1 VSNETKTL
9 LFNAVPLFAI
19 AVAYGAV
26 SIAIVPTLWRNRT
39 RVTAGDL
46 TVATIFPAIAIVAA
60 IYGIVVATNQTPVAD
75 ELWWSFAAMLVG
87 LVPAFVFLIR
97 AARAGLVSGGAR
109 VLEAEARTTE
119 LDRELTA
126 VTELATALVRTQ
138 TIEGVGRTIID
149 EAAKV
154 LGVEFGS
161 FVLVEDDL
169 SEANGVIAR
178 RDGVDVPW
186 DDVTIDLRNE
196 PSGTARAVF
205 DGAPFA
211 VYDAQ
216 GSPLVHPKLVE
227 RAQARSVA
235 YAPLL
240 AEGRVLA
247 VVAVACVA
255 KQRAF
260 SADDLRL
267 LQSLANEA
275 ALALDRLRSSSALA
289 KALERERLISRIA
302 ARFRTQL
309 DLDTVL
315 RVAVEETGRALGAQ
329 RAFVRIGKPD
339 ERMPIAAEWVEGGL
353 DRLDAGSPVLPV
365 SSLALREKRTVAV
378 DDVENDP
385 ALASSPGGHEEMRAI
400 GSRSVLATPIVVFDE
415 LIGVFALHR
424 TTAGHWT
431 ASDVTVA
438 EAVAREAGL
447 AVRVARLLSERE
459 EQVRLQKSLFGAAQ
473 NVTSELE
480 VETVLQRLVDE
491 LAALLGLHAADVY
504 LYDERRGMLRCA
516 AVHGLPTDLVGFEF
530 PADEGAAA
538 EAVRRGSPVI
548 SSGPA
553 AAAAIPHDAYGGFTS
568 RIFAPIVDSGETR
581 GVLGAAAREERRFG
595 ERDTDVIAAFAS
607 LAALALRNAET
618 YEERSRQARV
628 QRGFSSIATVLG
640 EPLSL
645 TATLDAVAQAAA
657 EALGGDFTAVLMPR
671 SDGELELAGAFGLP
685 PAFASRLQEGLPPAA
700 RVLTLCAAEGRVIAA
715 PSLAG
720 DTRFGQ
726 EWTTLAAE
734 AGCNALLAVPLE
746 SRRSERHGVVLV
758 CFAGERRFTDD
769 DLELARQLTHVARGA
784 LGRSDLYESERSAR
798 ALAQQLARTGSLLA
812 TELDPDTVL
821 EEVVQHAPPLLG
833 ADACAIRILEGDE
846 LVLTAASGEG
856 VEELVGTRLPV
867 TSRLV
872 GDVYQSQTSA
882 VLADAAE
889 DPRHAEADPV
899 IASGFSAY
907 LGVPLVGP
915 EGTVH
920 GVLSVY
926 SRRART
932 WRKDEIEALEALAA
946 NTSAALSNA
955 ELFTS
960 VAVDRERSY
969 AILAN
974 TADGIVA
981 VDRDSHVVLWNAAA
995 ERITGVAGADALGR
1009 TVEDVLH
1016 RSLSVAG
1023 GQPRRLVPIQRGT
1036 EEVWLSVTE
1045 AVMRDPASAVSG
1057 RIFAFRDISSER
1069 LVEEMK
1075 SEFVATVSHELRS
1088 PLTSIYGFAETL
1100 LREDVLFGEEER
1112 RTFLSY
1118 IASESERLTS
1128 IVDALL
1134 NVARLDTGDLQVDL
1148 APTDVGSVVSEV
1160 VGGVQDPTTN
1170 GHRFVLDLPEAPLS
1184 AQADADKLR
1193 QVLAALVDNAVK
1205 FSPYGGTVTVVA
1217 RRTEN
1222 AVEVTVEDEGVGIP
1236 QSEQELIFS
1245 KFYRGGDTSAGTGLG
1260 LFIARGLVSK
1270 MGGHM
1275 TVRSEEGKGSQFTFE
1290 LPLAAAAGGG
1300 SAGTTRGIATGSRGE
1315 GS

>member
-1 VSNETKTL
+1 MSTETKTL

-26 SIAIVPTLWRNRT
+26 SIAIVPTLWRNRS
-39 RVTAGDL
+39 RATAGDL
-46 TVATIFPAIAIVAA
+46 TVATIFPAVAIVAA
-60 IYGIVVATNQTPVAD
+60 IYGVVVADNPTPLAD
-75 ELWWSFAAMLVG
+75 ELWLSFAAMLVG

-138 TIEGVGRTIID
+138 TVEGVARTIID

-161 FVLVEDDL
+161 FVLVRDDL
-169 SEANGVIAR
+169 SEATGVIAR

-211 VYDAQ
+211 VYDAPA
-216 GSPLVHPKLVE
+216 SPLVNRKLVQ
-227 RAQARSVA
+227 RAKARSVA

-247 VVAVACVA
+247 VVTLACVA
-255 KQRAF
+255 EQRAF
-260 SADDLRL
+260 DADELRL

-315 RVAVEETGRALGAQ
+315 RVAVEETARALGAQ

-339 ERMPIAAEWVEGGL
+339 EDMPIAAEWVESGL
-353 DRLDAGSPVLPV
+353 ERLDAGSPLLPI
-365 SSLALREKRTVAV
+365 SSLALRERRTVAIA
-378 DDVENDP
+378 DVETDV
-385 ALASSPGGHEEMRAI
+385 ALAPFPDGREELRAV
-400 GSRSVLATPIVVFDE
+400 GTRSALAAPIVVFDE
-415 LIGVFALHR
+415 VIGVFALHR
-424 TTAGHWT
+424 TTPGHWS

-504 LYDERRGMLRCA
+504 LYDERRDMLRCA
-516 AVHGLPTDLVGFEF
+516 AVHGLPKDLVGFQF
-530 PADEGAAA
+530 PAGEGAAA
-538 EAVRRGSPVI
+538 EAVRRGRPVV
-548 SSGPA
+548 SNGA
-553 AAAAIPHDAYGGFTS
+553 EAAAAIPSDAYDGFTS

-581 GVLGAAAREERRFG
+581 GVLGAGARDERRFG

-618 YEERSRQARV
+618 YEERTRQARV

-671 SDGELELAGAFGLP
+671 SDGELELTGAFELP
-685 PAFASRLQEGLPPAA
+685 ASFASRLHDGLPPAA

-715 PSLAG
+715 PSLAD

-726 EWTTLAAE
+726 EWTTLAND
-734 AGCNALLAVPLE
+734 AGCKALLAVPLE

-758 CFAGERRFTDD
+758 CFAEERRFTDD
-769 DLELARQLTHVARGA
+769 DLELAGQLTHVARGA

-821 EEVVQHAPPLLG
+821 DEVVQHAPPLLG

-846 LVLTAASGEG
+846 LVLTAASGDG
-856 VEELVGTRLPV
+856 VEELVGTRMPV

-872 GDVYQSQTSA
+872 GDVYQSQTPA

-889 DPRHAEADPV
+889 DPRHADADPV
-899 IASGFSAY
+899 IASGHAAY

-920 GVLSVY
+920 GVLSVDA
-926 SRRART
+926 RRART
-932 WRKDEIEALEALAA
+932 WRMDEVEALQALAA

-974 TADGIVA
+974 IADGIVA

-1009 TVEDVLH
+1009 TIEDVLH
-1016 RSLSVAG
+1016 HSLSVAG
-1023 GQPRRLVPIQRGT
+1023 GQPRRLLPIQRGT

-1045 AVMRDPASAVSG
+1045 AVMLDPADAVSG

-1112 RTFLSY
+1112 RTFLRY

-1134 NVARLDTGDLQVDL
+1134 NVARLDTGDLQVEL
-1148 APTDVGSVVSEV
+1148 APTEIGSVVSEV
-1160 VGGVQDPTTN
+1160 VGGVQDPSVN
-1170 GHRFVLDLPEAPLS
+1170 GHRFVLDLPDAPLS

-1205 FSPYGGTVTVVA
+1205 FSPRGGTVTVAA
-1217 RRTEN
+1217 RRREN
-1222 AVEVTVEDEGVGIP
+1222 AVEVCVEDEGVGIP
-1236 QSEQELIFS
+1236 QSERERIFS
-1245 KFYRGGDTSAGTGLG
+1245 KFYKAGGGQGTGLG
-1260 LFIARGLVSK
+1260 LFIAQGLVRE
-1270 MGGHM
+1270 MGGRM
-1275 TVRSEEGKGSQFTFE
+1275 WVDSEEGRGSRFAFE
-1290 LPLAAAAGGG
+1290 LPLAGRNG
-1300 SAGTTRGIATGSRGE
+1300 
-1315 GS
+1315 